1 MEIGKQIKKYRNEMG
16 FSQDELAE
24 KIFVSRQTISN
35 WENDRNYPDVKSLVM
50 LSSLFSVSL
59 DILIKGD
66 LEEMKEKVKTEGI
79 ADFKH
84 DSTIFSVLMV
94 LLILLPVPLIKF
106 AGYIGIGIYV
116 LLAVITIYYAILVE
130 KHKKSFDIQTYKEII
145 AFSEGK
151 TLNEIEKNH
160 EFGKR
165 PYQKFLLAMGA
176 GISAIIISVIMLCLL
191 K

>member
-50 LSSLFSVSL
+50 LSALFSVSL

-84 DSTIFSVLMV
+84 DSTIFGVLMV

-151 TLNEIEKNH
+151 NLNEIEKSH

-176 GISAIIISVIMLCLL
+176 GLLAIIISVIMLCLL